1 MPKCLVTGGAG
12 FIGSVLVDK
21 LIELGNKVICIDNES
36 AKNEIF
42 YWNSKASNIK
52 ENILKFEK
60 INRYFQDV
68 DFVFHL
74 AAESRITNAIENPTH
89 TYEIN
94 LIGTENILKSCLIHN
109 VKRFVL
115 SSTSS
120 VYGLNKAPNVE
131 TDSFDC
137 LNPYSLSKLFSEQ
150 LSNYYNKNFN
160 LPVTILR
167 YFNVFGA
174 RAPSNG
180 QYAPV
185 TGIFMKQFKQ
195 NKSLTIVGDGSSL
208 RDFVHVDDVVKANIM
223 FIDQKQK
230 IEFNDTFNV
239 GSGENIS
246 VKSIADM
253 ISNNQIFVPPRSGE
267 AKITLANIEKIK
279 KITGWKPSISI
290 SKWISDNI

>member
-21 LIELGNKVICIDNES
+21 LIKLGNEVICIDNES

-42 YWNSKASNIK
+42 YWNSKATNIK

-60 INRYFQDV
+60 INKYFQDV

-89 TYEIN
+89 AYEVN

-195 NKSLTIVGDGSSL
+195 NESLTIVGDGSSL
-208 RDFVHVDDVVKANIM
+208 RDFVHVDDVAKANIM

-253 ISNNQIFVPPRSGE
+253 ISNNQIFVPPRPGE

-279 KITGWKPSISI
+279 KITGWMPSISI
-290 SKWISDNI
+290 TKWISDNN